1 VRPGHR
7 SSQEILVGVKVFL
20 QEAILGVKPA
30 IRVIVVLFGL
40 VFVAGGVALLLHHYD
55 YGDFQLTQAAI
66 VGSCIAGVVLALA
79 MHLRR

>member
-1 VRPGHR
+1 
-7 SSQEILVGVKVFL
+7 VKVFL

-40 VFVAGGVALLLHHYD
+40 VFVAGGVALLLHHY
-55 YGDFQLTQAAI
+55 GDFQLTQAAI